1 MSDMALEQ
9 CGGYDLLE
17 DRRVKDRPLT
27 NHAGC
32 QITDRSPFQSDA
44 DDEMMGEKKA
54 IPFLSLLQQQGID
67 PKVQE
72 MQVLRKSKRSPS
84 ASATEELFQ
93 DNREGENPLEMQNT
107 GICGKSQG
115 MDKSDGF
122 STLTQKDVMGVEQD
136 LSGNHIIN
144 PIGVATLLPAI
155 FREYS
160 EHDIQIVNHSPLSH
174 VDGNNFSTFSLPSGE
189 IKGVGSQKHEKFSY
203 LQNSGYL
210 FTTETTFMDGLT
222 AETVSK
228 RLNISEAKLLA
239 NLKNR
244 QMTGQLVS
252 GTIPASGFAAS
263 PISEINIKEL
273 PAAFKSQ
280 SHQVAPENVNTSVVP
295 EMNALTNSGEKYLQN
310 DLSKINGNAAS
321 QENVPVAQQTDKE
334 GDFMMGQDNTGYT
347 QDGAQLHKTPKGLF
361 SPGDTQKTTIGTQA
375 YANDIQKNT
384 ELFWGNNGRQLS
396 SLENSINKEIQT
408 YHGSSAAGTEH
419 LHGSIMEQLMHKI
432 SLANYGDRSEIKLHL
447 TPPELGSIKIHFV
460 EKNDEIEAKI
470 FVEDAEVKA
479 AIENSV
485 HRLKETVAVS
495 GLEIQKLEVF
505 IQQNITYEEK
515 SSENPEA
522 DNQEYYKGKSHG
534 GGDEGNSEQ
543 QNNVSNNVK
552 KEFNGKT
559 TNVMVDYII

>member
-17 DRRVKDRPLT
+17 DRSVKDRPLT
-27 NHAGC
+27 NHAGY

-44 DDEMMGEKKA
+44 DDEMMGEKEA

-67 PKVQE
+67 PKIQE

-84 ASATEELFQ
+84 ASATEESFQ

-122 STLTQKDVMGVEQD
+122 STLTQKSVMGIERD
-136 LSGNHIIN
+136 FSGNQIIN
-144 PIGVATLLPAI
+144 PIDPSTLSPATLG
-155 FREYS
+155 EYS
-160 EHDIQIVNHSPLSH
+160 KSDFKTLNHSSLSH
-174 VDGNNFSTFSLPSGE
+174 IDGNNSSAFSLLSGE
-189 IKGVGSQKHEKFSY
+189 VKETDSQRHDKFSY
-203 LQNSGYL
+203 LRNSGYL
-210 FTTETTFMDGLT
+210 FTTETTFRDSLT

-228 RLNISEAKLLA
+228 RLNISEAKLLT

-280 SHQVAPENVNTSVVP
+280 SHQVAPENVNTSIVP

-321 QENVPVAQQTDKE
+321 QENVPVAQQTNKE
-334 GDFMMGQDNTGYT
+334 GDFMMGQDNAGYT

-361 SPGDTQKTTIGTQA
+361 SSGDTQKTTIGTQA

-396 SLENSINKEIQT
+396 SLENAINKEIQT

-432 SLANYGDRSEIKLHL
+432 SLVNHGDRSEIKLHL

-505 IQQNITYEEK
+505 IQQNKTYEEK

-522 DNQEYYKGKSHG
+522 NNQQYYKGKSHG
-534 GGDEGNSEQ
+534 GRDEGHSEQ